1 MPLAKKAPTPAKKA
15 APPAKAR
22 RKAPAKPG
30 KKGGDPSAEMPA
42 RAPPKDVT
50 VEDSDFGT
58 VAFKLSEGEAVIANA
73 GRMTYMT
80 DGVNLN
86 VEQLKLDGPA
96 MTRIFAGQSLFQ
108 NVLTGTGTV
117 VMAAPYPGRVTVL
130 ELKPGDEFLLNRS
143 SFVCCDPGVEVSGAL
158 VPIGLVGFG
167 QEEGFVVP
175 KVALREGVRSAR
187 VWLAAYGYHT
197 KHVLGRGQTLR
208 VDNGAW
214 LASDSRW
221 SLGLASEK
229 KTGRWA
235 GFRRAFNS
243 ALSGEGFVMTFPS
256 DREED
261 QAKESITVYTQSHS
275 LESMA
280 EALVGTGR
288 FCTRPCG
295 G

>member
-1 MPLAKKAPTPAKKA
+1 MPPKSKA
-15 APPAKAR
+15 APKKDKAKAAGGK
-22 RKAPAKPG
+22 KAPAKPG
-30 KKGGDPSAEMPA
+30 KKGGDPTTDSSPG
-42 RAPPKDVT
+42 APPKDVA

-58 VAFKLSEGEAVIANA
+58 VAFKLSEGEAVIANT

-86 VEQLKLDGPA
+86 VERLKIDGSA
-96 MTRIFAGQSLFQ
+96 ITRMFAGQSLFQ

-130 ELKPGDEFLLNRS
+130 ELKPGDEFMINRS
-143 SFVCCDPGVEVSGAL
+143 SFVCCDPGVQVSGTL

-175 KVALREGVRSAR
+175 KVVLREGVPSAR
-187 VWLAAYGYHT
+187 VWIAAYGYHT

-221 SLGLASEK
+221 SIGLASQQQ
-229 KTGRWA
+229 TGRFA
-235 GFRRAFNS
+235 GLRRAFNS

-261 QAKESITVYTQSHS
+261 QAKDTITVYTQSHS
-275 LESMA
+275 LEAMA
-280 EALVGTGR
+280 ESLAGTGR
-288 FCTRPCG
+288 FCTPPCG
-295 G
+295 